1 MQWHLHD
8 IRSNARHP
16 KRFGFW
22 EKISR
27 LSVFSRA
34 IFYLWPRHN
43 DIFSVSD
50 ELQALRAHNGG
61 RSGCIRPAVQPAT
74 MTDDAAEVTNALP
87 ADEANVI
94 CNVLADQDAACS
106 TNDTVT
112 PESPP
117 SSSSSVPT
125 IRHPVKLF
133 WHRTKVL
140 WSQLTLSE
148 VSGSVGDLGTLIPLT
163 VAMARQRSIY
173 LAPALFF
180 AGLSNI
186 ITGYSWDVP
195 MCVQPMKSIAAVAIS
210 EGLSVEQ
217 VTAAGMWMGAFCVLL
232 GITQL
237 IELVNIIV
245 PLPVVSGLQLGV
257 GLRLASKG
265 LVMIADLPWVSQA
278 DCILLALLLSLLCM
292 YWLREPSE
300 TFTPSP
306 VRTWRNRLFC
316 VNARGQHPVGLYLF
330 IMGVIFATV
339 ELTTTDNANGQYD
352 LPLQLFGAPIATNA
366 IDSITWQDW
375 KVGLLEGAIPQLPLT
390 TLNSVISVCCLAHQ
404 LYPEKRR
411 HGNAATDAV
420 VSRREVCTSVGLMN
434 LVFCPF
440 GSMPNCH
447 GAGGLAAQHRLGARH
462 GSSVVFLG
470 VNKALLA
477 IFFGASA
484 LTILDAIPSAILGVM
499 LAIAGQELS
508 TTGFTLLV
516 SSSPEK
522 LKLRKNTVI
531 CIVTAM
537 VIVGLGA
544 THYGALAGWVTHMI
558 YGDGGTDFV
567 TWLRE
572 TDVRRGAW
580 RTCWRR
586 TEPQEEQESSPN
598 DVVTEHSS
606 GVSESSSDRVED
618 DSINRV

>member
-1 MQWHLHD
+1 MAD
-8 IRSNARHP
+8 VM
-16 KRFGFW
+16 
-22 EKISR
+22 E
-27 LSVFSRA
+27 
-34 IFYLWPRHN
+34 
-43 DIFSVSD
+43 
-50 ELQALRAHNGG
+50 
-61 RSGCIRPAVQPAT
+61 
-74 MTDDAAEVTNALP
+74 EVTHLP
-87 ADEANVI
+87 ADEANVV
-94 CNVLADQDAACS
+94 CNALADEDAACS
-106 TNDTVT
+106 TCVDD
-112 PESPP
+112 ESPSSEDSTPP
-117 SSSSSVPT
+117 S
-125 IRHPVKLF
+125 IRHPVKWV
-133 WHRTKVL
+133 WHRTLVL

-148 VSGSVGDLGTLIPLT
+148 ISGSVGDLGTLIPLT

-217 VTAAGMWMGAFCVLL
+217 VTAAGMWIGVFCLVL

-257 GLRLASKG
+257 GLRLASTG
-265 LVMIADLPWVSQA
+265 LIMISELPWVTQS
-278 DCILLALLLSLLCM
+278 DCILLALLVSLLCM

-300 TFTPSP
+300 TYTPSP

-316 VNARGQHPVGLYLF
+316 VDARGQQPVGLYLF
-330 IMGVIFATV
+330 LLGVIFATV
-339 ELTTTDNANGQYD
+339 ELCTTDNANGQYD
-352 LPLQLFGAPIATNA
+352 LPLQFFGAPIATNA
-366 IDSITWQDW
+366 LDSITWKDW

-404 LYPEKRR
+404 LYPEKR
-411 HGNAATDAV
+411 HTNGVSDAV
-420 VSRREVCTSVGLMN
+420 VSRREVCASVGLMN

-462 GSSVVFLG
+462 GASVVFLG
-470 VNKALLA
+470 INKTLLA

-484 LTILDAIPSAILGVM
+484 LTILDAMPDAILGVM
-499 LAIAGQELS
+499 LAIAGQELA

-516 SSSPEK
+516 SSSAEK
-522 LKLRKNTVI
+522 LKLRKNTVV

-537 VIVGLGA
+537 VIVGLKA
-544 THYGALAGWVTHMI
+544 AHYGALAGWVTHMI

-572 TDVRRGAW
+572 ADFRHGW
-580 RTCWRR
+580 RHCWRQR
-586 TEPQEEQESSPN
+586 SGEQQQETPPTGCE
-598 DVVTEHSS
+598 TEHSS
-606 GVSESSSDRVED
+606 GASETTGSDVQVDEA
-618 DSINRV
+618 SINRV

>member
-1 MQWHLHD
+1 MTEQ
-8 IRSNARHP
+8 SNEAQNQANNALVDENAAVCFLNPPDSPPPTLRHP
-16 KRFGFW
+16 
-22 EKISR
+22 I
-27 LSVFSRA
+27 
-34 IFYLWPRHN
+34 
-43 DIFSVSD
+43 
-50 ELQALRAHNGG
+50 Q
-61 RSGCIRPAVQPAT
+61 
-74 MTDDAAEVTNALP
+74 
-87 ADEANVI
+87 
-94 CNVLADQDAACS
+94 
-106 TNDTVT
+106 
-112 PESPP
+112 
-117 SSSSSVPT
+117 
-125 IRHPVKLF
+125 LF
-133 WHRTKVL
+133 WRRTKIL
-140 WSQLTLSE
+140 WRQLTLSE
-148 VSGSVGDLGTLIPLT
+148 ISGSVGDLGTLIPLT

-217 VTAAGMWMGAFCVLL
+217 VTAAGMWMGVFCVVL

-300 TFTPSP
+300 TTAP
-306 VRTWRNRLFC
+306 VRTWRSRSFC
-316 VNARGQHPVGLYLF
+316 VDARGQHPVGLYLF
-330 IMGVIFATV
+330 ILGVVFAAV
-339 ELTTTDNANGQYD
+339 ELVTTDNANGQYD

-366 IDSITWQDW
+366 VDSITWNDW

-404 LYPEKRR
+404 LYPEKR

-462 GSSVVFLG
+462 GASVVFLG
-470 VNKALLA
+470 LNKVLLA

-484 LTILDAIPSAILGVM
+484 LTILDAIPNAILGVM

-516 SSSPEK
+516 SSSSEK

-537 VIVGLGA
+537 VIVGLKA

-558 YGDGGTDFV
+558 YGDGGTYFIQ
-567 TWLRE
+567 WLRE
-572 TDVRRGAW
+572 THFSRSGSI
-580 RTCWRR
+580 RTCWRQR
-586 TEPQEEQESSPN
+586 PAEVEEEGEESSPHGSGE
-598 DVVTEHSS
+598 TEHSS
-606 GVSESSSDRVED
+606 GLSESENGSERVLEEEQSIDRV
-618 DSINRV
+618 